1 MGIYIK
7 ESAKIKGSFQIT
19 QIERGNTMRVRAI
32 MTPAKDLTVLQPTDT
47 AKYAIQ
53 LIEDNGFLSLPV
65 VENNAFI
72 GFLSKQFIYDTFFKE
87 EQTDIK
93 TFLEK
98 PVSYFIFD
106 KVDTVTPDLFIEE
119 AADIF
124 FKNKMRFIP
133 VVGQQ
138 EEFLGIVTQNSL
150 FGILTK
156 IYGLHDPKISIL
168 TDDFR
173 GVLTKIAET
182 ISKNDGN
189 ITNIALLDTEVMGI
203 QEISIRLE
211 GNDIDKIVK
220 KLEEK
225 GFKVREFI
233 K

>member
-1 MGIYIK
+1 
-7 ESAKIKGSFQIT
+7 
-19 QIERGNTMRVRAI
+19 MRVRAI
-32 MTPAKDLTVLQPTDT
+32 MTPAKELKVLQPTDS
-47 AKYAIQ
+47 AKDAIQ

-65 VENNAFI
+65 VENKIFV
-72 GFLSKQFIYDTFFKE
+72 GFLSKQFIYDTFFKSGNN
-87 EQTDIK
+87 DIQ

-98 PVSYFIFD
+98 PVGEFLFN
-106 KVDTVTPDLFIEE
+106 KVDAVTPDLLIEE

-124 FKNKMRFIP
+124 FKNKRRFIP
-133 VVGQQ
+133 VVGDQN
-138 EEFLGIVTQNSL
+138 EFLGIVTQNSL

-168 TDDFR
+168 TDDFK

-211 GNDIDKIVK
+211 GKDIDRIVK

-225 GFKVREFI
+225 GFKVREFV

>member
-1 MGIYIK
+1 
-7 ESAKIKGSFQIT
+7 
-19 QIERGNTMRVRAI
+19 MRVRAI
-32 MTPAKDLTVLQPTDT
+32 MTPAKELTVLQPTDT
-47 AKYAIQ
+47 ARSAIQ
-53 LIEDNGFLSLPV
+53 LIEENGFLSLPV
-65 VENNAFI
+65 VENKIFI
-72 GFLSKQFIYDTFFKE
+72 GFLSKQFIYDTFFKSGNN
-87 EQTDIK
+87 DIQA
-93 TFLEK
+93 FLEK
-98 PVSYFIFD
+98 PVKEFIFN
-106 KVDTVTPDLFIEE
+106 KVDAVTPDLLVEE

-124 FKNKMRFIP
+124 FKNKRRFIP
-133 VVGQQ
+133 VVGEQN
-138 EEFLGIVTQNSL
+138 EFLGIVTQNSL

-168 TDDFR
+168 TDDFK

-225 GFKVREFI
+225 GFKVREFV

>member
-1 MGIYIK
+1 
-7 ESAKIKGSFQIT
+7 
-19 QIERGNTMRVRAI
+19 MRVRAI
-32 MTPAKDLTVLQPTDT
+32 MTPANELKVLKPTDT

-53 LIEDNGFLSLPV
+53 LIEENGFLSLPV
-65 VENNAFI
+65 AEDRKFV
-72 GFLSKQFIYDTFFKE
+72 GFLSKQFIYESFFKE
-87 EQTDIK
+87 KFGDIDAY
-93 TFLEK
+93 LEK
-98 PVSYFIFD
+98 PVSAFI
-106 KVDTVTPDLFIEE
+106 VDTVEPVSPDLFIEE

-124 FKNKMRFIP
+124 FKNKRRFIP
-133 VVGQQ
+133 VVGDHN
-138 EEFLGIVTQNSL
+138 EFLGIVTQNAL

-156 IYGLHDPKISIL
+156 VYGLKDPKISIL
-168 TDDFR
+168 TDDFK

-211 GNDIDKIVK
+211 GKDIDKIVK

-225 GFKVREFI
+225 GFKIREFI

>member
-1 MGIYIK
+1 
-7 ESAKIKGSFQIT
+7 
-19 QIERGNTMRVRAI
+19 
-32 MTPAKDLTVLQPTDT
+32 MTPAKDLTVLKPSDT

-65 VENNAFI
+65 VENNKFI
-72 GFLSKQFIYDTFFKE
+72 GFLSKQFIYDSFFKE
-87 EQTDIK
+87 EQSDIK
-93 TFLEK
+93 TFIEK
-98 PVSYFIFD
+98 PVSDFLFD

-124 FKNKMRFIP
+124 FRNKKRFIP
-133 VVGQQ
+133 VVDAQ
-138 EEFLGIVTQNSL
+138 EAFLGIVTQNTL

-168 TDDFR
+168 TDDFK
-173 GVLTKIAET
+173 GVLTKIAEI

>member
-1 MGIYIK
+1 
-7 ESAKIKGSFQIT
+7 
-19 QIERGNTMRVRAI
+19 MRVRAI
-32 MTPAKDLTVLQPTDT
+32 MTPAKELTVLQPTDS
-47 AKYAIQ
+47 AKSAIQ
-53 LIEDNGFLSLPV
+53 LIEENGFLSLPV
-65 VENNAFI
+65 VENKIFV
-72 GFLSKQFIYDTFFKE
+72 GFLSKQFIYDTFFKSG
-87 EQTDIK
+87 TNDIQA
-93 TFLEK
+93 FLEK
-98 PVSYFIFD
+98 PVGDFIFD
-106 KVDTVTPDLFIEE
+106 KIDAVTPDLLIEQ

-124 FKNKMRFIP
+124 FKNKIRFIP
-133 VVGQQ
+133 VVGDQN
-138 EEFLGIVTQNSL
+138 EFLGIVTQNAL

-168 TDDFR
+168 TDDFK

-211 GNDIDKIVK
+211 GKDIDKIVK

-225 GFKVREFI
+225 GFKVREFV

>member
-1 MGIYIK
+1 MKHIIL
-7 ESAKIKGSFQIT
+7 S
-19 QIERGNTMRVRAI
+19 IERGNTMRVRAI
-32 MTPAKDLTVLQPTDT
+32 MTPAKDLTVLHPTDT
-47 AKYAIQ
+47 AKHAFK

-65 VENNAFI
+65 ADDKKFI
-72 GFLSKQFIYDTFFKE
+72 GFLSKQFIYDTFFAEKHDNFE
-87 EQTDIK
+87 M
-93 TFLEK
+93 FLEK
-98 PVSYFIFD
+98 PVSDFIFN
-106 KVDTVTPDLFIEE
+106 KVEPVTPDLFIEE

-133 VVGQQ
+133 VLGDQS
-138 EEFLGIVTQNSL
+138 EFLGIVTQNAL

-168 TDDFR
+168 TDDFK

-211 GNDIDKIVK
+211 GKDIDKIVK

>member
-1 MGIYIK
+1 
-7 ESAKIKGSFQIT
+7 
-19 QIERGNTMRVRAI
+19 MRVRAI
-32 MTPAKDLTVLQPTDT
+32 MTPAKELTVLNPTDT
-47 AKYAIQ
+47 AKHAIE
-53 LIEDNGFLSLPV
+53 LIEANGFLSLPV
-65 VENNAFI
+65 AEGTNFV
-72 GFLSKQFIYDTFFKE
+72 GFLSKQFIYDVYFKE
-87 EQTDIK
+87 RNQDIDA
-93 TFLEK
+93 FLSK
-98 PVSYFIFD
+98 PVKDFIFD
-106 KVDTVTPDLFIEE
+106 IVPPVSPDFQIEE

-133 VVGQQ
+133 VVGAQN
-138 EEFLGIVTQNSL
+138 EFLGIITQNAL

-168 TDDFR
+168 TDDFK

-211 GNDIDKIVK
+211 GKDIDKIVK

-233 K
+233 R

>member
-1 MGIYIK
+1 
-7 ESAKIKGSFQIT
+7 
-19 QIERGNTMRVRAI
+19 MRVRAI
-32 MTPAKDLTVLQPTDT
+32 MTPAKDLKVLQPTDS

-65 VENNAFI
+65 VENNKFI

-93 TFLEK
+93 IFLEK
-98 PVSYFIFD
+98 PVSDFIFN
-106 KVDTVTPDLFIEE
+106 KVDAVTPDLFIEE

-138 EEFLGIVTQNSL
+138 DEFLGIVTQNTL

-168 TDDFR
+168 TDDFK

>member
-1 MGIYIK
+1 
-7 ESAKIKGSFQIT
+7 
-19 QIERGNTMRVRAI
+19 MRVRAI
-32 MTPAKDLTVLQPTDT
+32 MTLAKDLTVLKPSDT

-65 VENNAFI
+65 VENNKFV
-72 GFLSKQFIYDTFFKE
+72 GFLSKQFIYDTFFNE

-93 TFLEK
+93 SFVEK
-98 PVSYFIFD
+98 PVSHFIFD

-133 VVGQQ
+133 VVDAQDD
-138 EEFLGIVTQNSL
+138 FLGIVTQNTL

-168 TDDFR
+168 TDDFK
-173 GVLTKIAET
+173 GVLTKIAEI

-189 ITNIALLDTEVMGI
+189 ITNIALLDTEVMGM

-211 GNDIDKIVK
+211 GKDIDKIVK
-220 KLEEK
+220 KLEER

>member
-1 MGIYIK
+1 
-7 ESAKIKGSFQIT
+7 
-19 QIERGNTMRVRAI
+19 MRVRAI
-32 MTPAKDLTVLQPTDT
+32 MTTANNLTVLNPSDT
-47 AKYAIQ
+47 AKHAIQ

-65 VENNAFI
+65 VENDTFV

-93 TFLEK
+93 SFLNR
-98 PVSYFIFD
+98 PVSHFIFD
-106 KVDTVTPDLFIEE
+106 KIEAVTPDLFIEE

-133 VVGQQ
+133 VVGNQN
-138 EEFLGIVTQNSL
+138 EFLGIVTQNTL

-173 GVLTKIAET
+173 GVLSKIADI
-182 ISKNDGN
+182 ISKNEGN

-225 GFKVREFI
+225 GFKIREFI

>member
-1 MGIYIK
+1 
-7 ESAKIKGSFQIT
+7 
-19 QIERGNTMRVRAI
+19 
-32 MTPAKDLTVLQPTDT
+32 MTTANNLTVLNPSDT
-47 AKYAIQ
+47 AKHAIQ

-65 VENNAFI
+65 VENDTFV

-93 TFLEK
+93 SFLNR
-98 PVSYFIFD
+98 PVSHFIFD
-106 KVDTVTPDLFIEE
+106 KIEAVTPDLFIEE

-133 VVGQQ
+133 VVGNQN
-138 EEFLGIVTQNSL
+138 EFLGIVTQNTL

-173 GVLTKIAET
+173 GVLSKIADI
-182 ISKNDGN
+182 ISKNEGN

-225 GFKVREFI
+225 GFKIREFI

>member
-1 MGIYIK
+1 
-7 ESAKIKGSFQIT
+7 
-19 QIERGNTMRVRAI
+19 MRVRAI
-32 MTPAKDLTVLQPTDT
+32 MTPVNELTVLKPSDS
-47 AKYAIQ
+47 AKFAMQ

-65 VENNAFI
+65 VEGKKFV
-72 GFLSKQFIYDTFFKE
+72 GFLSKQFIYDMYFKE
-87 EQTDIK
+87 KQGDFDQ
-93 TFLEK
+93 FLNK
-98 PVSYFIFD
+98 AVSEFIFD
-106 KVDTVTPDLFIEE
+106 KIDTISPDVLIEE

-124 FKNKMRFIP
+124 FKNKIRFIP
-133 VVGQQ
+133 VVGEQD
-138 EEFLGIVTQNSL
+138 EFLGIVTQNAL

-173 GVLTKIAET
+173 GVLSKIAET

-189 ITNIALLDTEVMGI
+189 ITNIALIDTEVMGI

-211 GNDIDKIVK
+211 GQDIDKIVK

-225 GFKVREFI
+225 GFKVRDYI

>member
-1 MGIYIK
+1 
-7 ESAKIKGSFQIT
+7 
-19 QIERGNTMRVRAI
+19 MRVRAI
-32 MTPAKDLTVLQPTDT
+32 MTPAKELTVLQPSDS
-47 AKYAIQ
+47 AKSAIQ
-53 LIEDNGFLSLPV
+53 LIEENGFLSLPV
-65 VENNAFI
+65 VENKIFV
-72 GFLSKQFIYDTFFKE
+72 GFLSKQFIYDTFFKSG
-87 EQTDIK
+87 TNDIQA
-93 TFLEK
+93 FLEK
-98 PVSYFIFD
+98 PVGDFIFD
-106 KVDTVTPDLFIEE
+106 KIDAVTPDLLIEQ

-124 FKNKMRFIP
+124 FKNKIRFIP
-133 VVGQQ
+133 VVGDQN
-138 EEFLGIVTQNSL
+138 EFLGIVTQNAL

-168 TDDFR
+168 TDDFK

-211 GNDIDKIVK
+211 GKDIDKIVK

-225 GFKVREFI
+225 GFKVREFV

>member
-1 MGIYIK
+1 MTPVNELK
-7 ESAKIKGSFQIT
+7 VLKPTDSAKHA
-19 QIERGNTMRVRAI
+19 IE
-32 MTPAKDLTVLQPTDT
+32 
-47 AKYAIQ
+47 
-53 LIEDNGFLSLPV
+53 LIEANGFLSLPV
-65 VENNAFI
+65 AEEKSFI
-72 GFLSKQFIYDTFFKE
+72 GFLSKQFIYEMFFKE
-87 EQTDIK
+87 KASDID
-93 TFLEK
+93 TYLEK
-98 PVSYFIFD
+98 PVSDFI
-106 KVDTVTPDLFIEE
+106 VNTIEPITPDLFIEE

-124 FKNKMRFIP
+124 FKNKRRFIP
-133 VVGQQ
+133 VVGDQN
-138 EEFLGIVTQNSL
+138 EFLGIVTQNAL

-156 IYGLHDPKISIL
+156 IYGLKDPKISIL
-168 TDDFR
+168 TDDFK

-211 GNDIDKIVK
+211 GRDIDKIVK

>member
-1 MGIYIK
+1 
-7 ESAKIKGSFQIT
+7 
-19 QIERGNTMRVRAI
+19 
-32 MTPAKDLTVLQPTDT
+32 MTPANELKVLKPTDS
-47 AKYAIQ
+47 ARHAIQ
-53 LIEDNGFLSLPV
+53 LIEENGFLSLPV
-65 VENNAFI
+65 AEDRKFI
-72 GFLSKQFIYDTFFKE
+72 GFLSKQFIYEMFFNDRAS
-87 EQTDIK
+87 DIEAY
-93 TFLEK
+93 LDK
-98 PVSYFIFD
+98 PVSDFI
-106 KVDTVTPDLFIEE
+106 VNTVEPVSPDLFIEE

-124 FKNKMRFIP
+124 FKNKRRFIP
-133 VVGQQ
+133 VVGDQN
-138 EEFLGIVTQNSL
+138 EFLGIVTQNAL

-156 IYGLHDPKISIL
+156 IYGLKDPKISIL
-168 TDDFR
+168 TDDFK

-211 GNDIDKIVK
+211 GKDIDRIVK

>member
-1 MGIYIK
+1 
-7 ESAKIKGSFQIT
+7 
-19 QIERGNTMRVRAI
+19 MRVRAI
-32 MTPAKDLTVLQPTDT
+32 MTPAKDLTVLQPTDS
-47 AKYAIQ
+47 ARSAIQ

-65 VENNAFI
+65 VENKIFI
-72 GFLSKQFIYDTFFKE
+72 GFLSKQFIYDTFFKSGNN
-87 EQTDIK
+87 DIQA
-93 TFLEK
+93 FLEK
-98 PVSYFIFD
+98 PVSEFIFN
-106 KVDTVTPDLFIEE
+106 KVDAVTPDLLVEE

-124 FKNKMRFIP
+124 FKNKRRFIP
-133 VVGQQ
+133 VIGEQN
-138 EEFLGIVTQNSL
+138 EFLGIVTQNSL

-168 TDDFR
+168 TDDFK

-225 GFKVREFI
+225 GFKVREFV

>member
-1 MGIYIK
+1 
-7 ESAKIKGSFQIT
+7 
-19 QIERGNTMRVRAI
+19 MRVRAI
-32 MTPAKDLTVLQPTDT
+32 MTPVSELTVLKPSDT
-47 AKYAIQ
+47 AKYAMQ
-53 LIEDNGFLSLPV
+53 LIEENGFLSLPV
-65 VENNAFI
+65 ADEKTFV
-72 GFLSKQFIYDTFFKE
+72 GFLSKQFIYDLYFKE
-87 EQTDIK
+87 KNGDFDQFLTK
-93 TFLEK
+93 T
-98 PVSYFIFD
+98 VSEFIFD
-106 KVDTVTPDLFIEE
+106 KIETISPDILVEE

-124 FKNKMRFIP
+124 FKNKIRFIP
-133 VVGQQ
+133 VVGDHN
-138 EEFLGIVTQNSL
+138 EFMGIVTQNAL

-168 TDDFR
+168 TDDFK

-211 GNDIDKIVK
+211 GQDIDKIVK

-225 GFKVREFI
+225 GFKVRDYI